1 MQSINLFF
9 QADEKDEGIG
19 MVEAVEKSM
28 DALIKA
34 DRNSEV
40 YRRMST
46 DSQWS
51 KGKSMLDRTRTMN
64 FIKVSDNV
72 PDEKMT
78 KL

>member
-1 MQSINLFF
+1 
-9 QADEKDEGIG
+9 

-72 PDEKMT
+72 PREKMT

>member
-1 MQSINLFF
+1 MF

-64 FIKVSDNV
+64 FIKVSDSV

-78 KL
+78 KLSR

>member
-1 MQSINLFF
+1 MF

-64 FIKVSDNV
+64 FIKVSNNV
-72 PDEKMT
+72 TDKEMNEF
-78 KL
+78 

>member
-1 MQSINLFF
+1 
-9 QADEKDEGIG
+9 

-64 FIKVSDNV
+64 FIKVS
-72 PDEKMT
+72 T
-78 KL
+78 

>member
-1 MQSINLFF
+1 MF

-64 FIKVSDNV
+64 FIKVSDSV